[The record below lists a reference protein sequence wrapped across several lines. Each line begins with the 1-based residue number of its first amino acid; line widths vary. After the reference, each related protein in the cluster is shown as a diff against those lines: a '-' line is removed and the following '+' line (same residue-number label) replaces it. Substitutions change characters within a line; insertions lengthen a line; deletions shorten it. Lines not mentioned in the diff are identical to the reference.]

1 MSSGNSE
8 KKSKEKVKEKEKDGD
23 ERIKQIKEN
32 LTCSILKKNYIDDP
46 TILLGYPII
55 QTKSTYNQNKI
66 ELYPIP
72 EILSYEGFLT
82 QINAQV
88 DKLDFYFE
96 TNFRTS
102 RNQLYNCWMPVYIN
116 KEHYEKNRTHVLNS
130 FSIIKYGPEGKK
142 EYDFK
147 AEQIF
152 EILPIILNKMIIGM
166 FNGKA
171 EISSAF
177 IKSYFQFVLL
187 YKKLCLEFEEE
198 NLAYLNKTLSLIF
211 DNEYKIDK
219 KILPD
224 IGDFFMVLFFCN
236 KDTHEEGMQKM
247 WDCLFEEFMIRQM
260 FWLFHGDENREK
272 MKKLVLKTKNDE
284 ICLTRYTNDKYF
296 KMKNIDK
303 FNEDLNELKL
313 FDQIVDIISKDE
325 KYLEFLLVGKDKARE
340 HVAANMNKNFKIMYT
355 ECGEDGKKQ
364 INEIITNNLNFS
376 DYFWELD
383 DDLYDN
389 FKVSEILKDENIK
402 NKEEIIKYAF
412 ESQRGNSLLIITFF
426 AQKKIEEKGFME
438 ELEKNYGIYLD
449 VDNFITDMN
458 KKLEEIKSYKD
469 LFAFIGSDFGKDKT
483 DMELIIEAY
492 DKAKE
497 KGYIKPH
504 NNQRLGNINF
514 RGRGR
519 GGYRGRG
526 VRGFGGRGRGFGGR
540 DRGFRGRGRGDGF
553 RGRGRGRYRGRG
565 GPRGRGFNIGRDR
578 SRDSGDSDR
587 ESRER
592 NRDRDRERSRSP
604 S

>member
-8 KKSKEKVKEKEKDGD
+8 KKNNEKAKEKVGD

-55 QTKSTYNQNKI
+55 QTKSAFNHI

-72 EILSYEGFLT
+72 EMLSYEGFLT

-116 KEHYEKNRTHVLNS
+116 KEHYEKNKTHVLNS

-166 FNGKA
+166 FNGKV

-177 IKSYFQFVLL
+177 ITSYFQFVLL

-198 NLAYLNKTLSLIF
+198 NLVYLNKTLSLIL

-224 IGDFFMVLFFCN
+224 IGNFFMILFFCN
-236 KDTHEEGMQKM
+236 KDTHEEGMKKM
-247 WDCLFEEFMIRQM
+247 WDCLFEEFVIRQM

-272 MKKLVLKTKNDE
+272 MKRLVLKTKNNE
-284 ICLTRYTNDKYF
+284 VCLNRYENDKNF
-296 KMKNIDK
+296 KMRNLDK
-303 FNEDLNELKL
+303 FNEDLNKLKL
-313 FDQIVDIISKDE
+313 FDQIVDIISKDK
-325 KYLEFLLVGKDKARE
+325 KYLESLLVGKDKARE
-340 HVAANMNKNFKIMYT
+340 NVAANMNKNFKSMYI
-355 ECGEDGKKQ
+355 ECGEESKKQ
-364 INEIITNNLNFS
+364 INQIITNNLDFS
-376 DYFWELD
+376 DYFGELH

-402 NKEEIIKYAF
+402 NKEEIVKYAF

-469 LFAFIGSDFGKDKT
+469 LYAFIGSDLGKDKT
-483 DMELIIEAY
+483 DMQLIIEAY

-497 KGYIKPH
+497 KGYIKP
-504 NNQRLGNINF
+504 QRFGDRSF

-519 GGYRGRG
+519 GRGFGGRGFRGRG
-526 VRGFGGRGRGFGGR
+526 FRGRGRGNGFRERGRGGYRGFGGRGRGFGGR
-540 DRGFRGRGRGDGF
+540 FRRFRGRGRGGF
-553 RGRGRGRYRGRG
+553 RGRR
-565 GPRGRGFNIGRDR
+565 FNMGRDR
-578 SRDSGDSDR
+578 DNEGDS
-587 ESRER
+587 SRER
-592 NRDRDRERSRSP
+592 NGDSERPRSP
-604 S
+604 P